1 MTPGNSG
8 NPVSELEKAG
18 TIIGRSLAFLCLQY
32 TPVKDATLL
41 EKAEFLSSLGLS
53 FADAAGMLGT
63 TSESLRVLA
72 YSKAKKAKGAAR
84 GKKAKRGN
92 R

>member
-1 MTPGNSG
+1 MASGNSG
-8 NPVSELEKAG
+8 NPVSELEKVG

-32 TPVKDATLL
+32 TSVKDGSVL
-41 EKAEFLSSLGLS
+41 EKAEFLRSLGPS

-72 YSKAKKAKGAAR
+72 YSKAKKTKGAAR
-84 GKKAKRGN
+84 GKKAKHGN